1 MVQCE
6 LCGKD
11 TTLVNV
17 LIEGV
22 NLNACSDCGKHG
34 RVITAKSTIQR
45 DEEISEDISSDYDVK
60 IKHARESRNLKQQ
73 ECAQLLNIKE
83 SMLQKLETKKMRPSL
98 ELAKKIVK
106 ISKNKFK
113 LKYDESRERPFDVNR
128 LICDNTKAKK
138 LLNWKPKISMNKGL
152 SITFDWAKKNKV
164 TFSAPFKRWYFKNS

>member
-98 ELAKKIVK
+98 ELAKKIQSLLH
-106 ISKNKFK
+106 ISLIEKVESLNTNFSAKKSQPLTIGDIIKNKIK
-113 LKYDESRERPFDVNR
+113 
-128 LICDNTKAKK
+128 
-138 LLNWKPKISMNKGL
+138 M
-152 SITFDWAKKNKV
+152 
-164 TFSAPFKRWYFKNS
+164 

>member
-34 RVITAKSTIQR
+34 RAITAKRTIQR
-45 DEEISEDISSDYDVK
+45 DEEISEDISPDYDVK

-73 ECAQLLNIKE
+73 ECAKLLNIKE

-98 ELAKKIVK
+98 ELAKKIQSLLH
-106 ISKNKFK
+106 ISLIEKVESLNTNFSAKKSQPLTIGDIIKNKIK
-113 LKYDESRERPFDVNR
+113 
-128 LICDNTKAKK
+128 
-138 LLNWKPKISMNKGL
+138 M
-152 SITFDWAKKNKV
+152 
-164 TFSAPFKRWYFKNS
+164 